1 MLNIKPNIWGF
12 MSGGIYPT
20 FDSLCFPSKIYA
32 HWVPFTLKCCKPEA
46 TQPLVLSTVIVGRK
60 GSQILSN

>member
-20 FDSLCFPSKIYA
+20 FDSPCFPSKSHA
-32 HWVPFTLKCCKPEA
+32 HWVPFTLKCCKSEA
-46 TQPLVLSTVIVGRK
+46 TQPLALSSVTVGRK
-60 GSQILSN
+60 RSQILST